1 MNYIE
6 HLLILIS
13 TVTGCVFVSASASL
27 VGIPIET
34 TSAATG
40 KKIYVIILGIKNY
53 NSIIKKKKKKHDQIL
68 LLAQSKLNIGDFL
81 ISKALIGSNIC
92 DNEFVF
98 KNNVPK

>member
-1 MNYIE
+1 MSTIYTKKHRENKKFFNWRNKPKWIKTSWSLNYIE

-40 KKIYVIILGIKNY
+40 
-53 NSIIKKKKKKHDQIL
+53 
-68 LLAQSKLNIGDFL
+68 
-81 ISKALIGSNIC
+81 
-92 DNEFVF
+92 
-98 KNNVPK
+98 